1 MKNLKL
7 FTLIISLLLGVLNL
21 SRADLLDQLLS
32 KPGQSTNQSA
42 PALSPGGLSAE
53 QMAGGLKEALGK
65 GVQSAISRLGHDG
78 GFLTNLNVK
87 IPMPEKLRTVEKTL
101 RTLKQEKLADD
112 FVHTMN
118 HAADRAADRNPQIS
132 QHSYSPNSIYPNRAG
147 WWKPGNRA
155 GDQLKSSNGIPLVR
169 L

>member
-1 MKNLKL
+1 MKTFFAAVTALVIFANLAH
-7 FTLIISLLLGVLNL
+7 
-21 SRADLLDQLLS
+21 ADLLEQLLS

-42 PALSPGGLSAE
+42 SALSPGGLSQE
-53 QMAGGLKEALGK
+53 QMAGGLKEALAK

-112 FVHTMN
+112 F
-118 HAADRAADRNPQIS
+118 
-132 QHSYSPNSIYPNRAG
+132 
-147 WWKPGNRA
+147 
-155 GDQLKSSNGIPLVR
+155 
-169 L
+169 